1 VKTGKGDIKYAEYRE
16 QIKKEK
22 KKIDF
27 SLVVPAYNEETRLTP
42 MLEKTIAFLESKG
55 HKYEIIIINDASKD
69 KTTEVAMKFT
79 TFKGKPIDLKVIE
92 YEFNKG
98 KGGAVR
104 IGMLTAIGEYVL
116 MLDAD
121 GATEIEEFD
130 KIVKIMKNMIA
141 NYDKKLGIVVG
152 SRNHLVA
159 EVVAQ
164 RKWYRNILMHVANFI
179 VNVICGIKLKDT
191 QCGFKLFTAESVPLL
206 FNTMHIERWAF
217 DVELFIIANY
227 HKIPYVEVPVN
238 WRDVEGSHLDVVE
251 ASTTMARDFIMMRV
265 FYVLGLWK
273 YDDIYR
279 LPTL

>member
-1 VKTGKGDIKYAEYRE
+1 MLSTLWKIILVVLGLALAFAVKWALYPYLNWKRSKRDSSKEKIIVKTGKGDIKYAEYRE

-141 NYDKKLGIVVG
+141 NYDKKLG
-152 SRNHLVA
+152 
-159 EVVAQ
+159 
-164 RKWYRNILMHVANFI
+164 Y
-179 VNVICGIKLKDT
+179 C
-191 QCGFKLFTAESVPLL
+191 
-206 FNTMHIERWAF
+206 RWVKKPF
-217 DVELFIIANY
+217 
-227 HKIPYVEVPVN
+227 
-238 WRDVEGSHLDVVE
+238 G
-251 ASTTMARDFIMMRV
+251 
-265 FYVLGLWK
+265 G
-273 YDDIYR
+273 
-279 LPTL
+279 